1 VGPSF
6 PPDHETSA
14 LPGRRG
20 ALAFAAA
27 VAVLIVLALAAVSR
41 WDSPVAPPTAAAPDR
56 ARTARASPPP
66 TRPVAGPAEG
76 TSAEEGASVTKTPAV
91 QRTSTPARPSR
102 GRSRAIGLPFA
113 GRLQGGVRLRPEGAT
128 FFSWDP
134 VVHVTPNRLD
144 RRYGTKAL
152 IRGIEGVLAN
162 YTVANPGAPRVG
174 IGDLSRPRGGP
185 FGSDF
190 GGLGH
195 GSHQNGL
202 DVDIYYPRR
211 DGQERPPD
219 SPDQIDRRLA
229 QDLVNRW
236 VRAGAQ
242 FVFVG
247 PNTGLGGR
255 RGVVQQLVLH
265 DEHMHV
271 RIFPPRR

>member
-1 VGPSF
+1 MPEVREE
-6 PPDHETSA
+6 ETPA
-14 LPGRRG
+14 LPGRG
-20 ALAFAAA
+20 
-27 VAVLIVLALAAVSR
+27 VVLAAIAVVVGVLAVVGLVEVGASR
-41 WDSPVAPPTAAAPDR
+41 PDPRVATPVPRAFDVAPRRRATSRREGESDPSPRTRAAAAP
-56 ARTARASPPP
+56 APS
-66 TRPVAGPAEG
+66 RPV
-76 TSAEEGASVTKTPAV
+76 
-91 QRTSTPARPSR
+91 
-102 GRSRAIGLPFA
+102 GLPFN
-113 GRLQGGVRLRPEGAT
+113 GRLEGGVRLRPEGAT

-255 RGVVQQLVLH
+255 RRVVQQLVLH
-265 DEHMHV
+265 DEHMHG